1 MSLRSPQR
9 PASARVSARA
19 GAPRRWRSEDDRSRG
34 PRATLLA
41 LVLAAATLMVLD
53 HQGSDTSPLDP
64 VREVAGDVF
73 GPIEK
78 VTDATVRPV
87 AAISDFFTTRSSLR
101 ERVEA
106 LEAENTALREQTATQ
121 SYDAN
126 LLAEFESLTTAAAD
140 LGRTLVPARVIGHGA
155 AQTFSETVTID
166 AGSDAGLGPDMTVV
180 NGDGLVGRVLR
191 VSRSTATVL
200 LVVDPQS
207 VVGGRIGESM
217 KVGFLKG
224 RGELGE
230 QERLDLEL
238 LDSKHL
244 PSRGDSVVSWGSDGG
259 GPYVP
264 GVPVGRVTE
273 VYASVRDQSQRV
285 VIDPY
290 VDFSSLDVVGVVVPT
305 GNQSD
310 RALVRT
316 DGGIG

>member
-1 MSLRSPQR
+1 MSLLSPQR
-9 PASARVSARA
+9 PSSSRARARV
-19 GAPRRWRSEDDRSRG
+19 GAPRRWRSGQERSRA

-41 LVLAAATLMVLD
+41 LVLASATLMVLD
-53 HQGSDTSPLDP
+53 HQGGDSSPLDP
-64 VREVAGDVF
+64 VRAAAGDVF
-73 GPIEK
+73 GPVEK
-78 VTDATVRPV
+78 VTDALVRPV
-87 AAISDFFTTRSSLR
+87 AAVPDFFATRSSLR
-101 ERVEA
+101 EQVEA
-106 LEAENTALREQTATQ
+106 LEGENAVLREQVATQ

-140 LGRTLVPARVIGHGA
+140 LGRALVPARVIGHGA

-200 LVVDPQS
+200 LVVDPES

-224 RGELGE
+224 RGELGDDG
-230 QERLDLEL
+230 RLDLEL

-244 PSRGDSVVSWGSDGG
+244 PSRGDSVVTWGSDGG
-259 GPYVP
+259 GPYVA
-264 GVPVGRVTE
+264 GVPVGRVRE

-290 VDFSSLDVVGVVVPT
+290 VDFSALDVVGVVVP
-305 GNQSD
+305 GAAQSD
-310 RALVRT
+310 RAPVRT